1 MTGNLEKSAEIDRR
15 TEYWQ
20 ENGENQQEL
29 TGEQET
35 EVEMKGNREKS
46 AEIDKRIGRRGWNER
61 KTGKTP

>member
-46 AEIDKRIGRRGWNER
+46 AEIDKRIGRRG
-61 KTGKTP
+61 